1 MKQREPISVWNS
13 ILKEGKPK
21 RHKKTLNDLPPDL
34 RGPSQ
39 NRYGGHQAQKMK
51 PLRGSTF
58 GPANEGRSLSAEE
71 IAQQEERLREMGL
84 I

>member
-1 MKQREPISVWNS
+1 
-13 ILKEGKPK
+13 
-21 RHKKTLNDLPPDL
+21 LNDLPPKL

-39 NRYGGHQAQKMK
+39 NRYGGHRSQNIRVF
-51 PLRGSTF
+51 RGSTF
-58 GPANEGRSLSAEE
+58 GAANQGRSLSPDE